1 MYIIILYAS
10 KEKHNKLC
18 LQDDISQDIPIFNDN
33 IPHLPFTSIKS
44 QLGSNFFSLYQE
56 QNFSSLYLHE
66 YNPSHEFL
74 LKSLTFESQISTA
87 D

>member
-18 LQDDISQDIPIFNDN
+18 LQDDISQDILDFNDS
-33 IPHLPFTSIKS
+33 IPHVPFALIKS
-44 QLGSNFFSLYQE
+44 QLRSIFFGLYPE
-56 QNFSSLYLHE
+56 QNFVSLYPHE
-66 YNPSHEFL
+66 YSPSHEFL